1 MATVAALLAEIEAFC
16 READIAE
23 ATFGSRAAK
32 DGKFVKRLRKGAGVT
47 IRTVDNVR
55 TYIAAERAKFSG
67 ESERPRRRRARAASA
82 SSVAETEV
90 PT

>member
-1 MATVAALLAEIEAFC
+1 MTTVDALLAEIEAFC

-32 DGKFVKRLRKGAGVT
+32 DGKFVKRLREGAGVT

-55 TYIAAERAKFSG
+55 TYIAAERARLADDG
-67 ESERPRRRRARAASA
+67 DRPRRRRSRAAPA
-82 SSVAETEV
+82 SSAAETEV
-90 PT
+90 PS